1 MARTILIGYDLN
13 QPEQIYA
20 PLIDEIKRLGSTW
33 WHCLDSTWIVKT
45 ELSVEQVR
53 NRLRTKIDQNDELL
67 VIAAPR
73 EASWIGFDKNCGDWL
88 TTHLT
93 T

>member
-13 QPEQIYA
+13 KPEQLYEL
-20 PLIDEIKRLGSTW
+20 LIDEIKSLGSTW

-45 ELSVEQVR
+45 ELTVEQVR
-53 NRLRTKIDQNDELL
+53 NRLQLRIDKNDELL

-73 EASWIGFDKNCGDWL
+73 EAAWAGFDDNCSTWL
-88 TTHLT
+88 KAHLAS
-93 T
+93 